1 VVRLPQHKNPTWNQR
16 VISYPPPKTLH
27 VVNYPG
33 SRRHLGIAVT
43 GDEGDR
49 RPPLPDWCD
58 RVKRAAETVLKEL
71 TRDQR
76 DDDDISHL
84 KARVHEMAAENEL
97 LHAKVD
103 RLEGGFPLERRGSRR
118 YLA

>member
-1 VVRLPQHKNPTWNQR
+1 MRLPQHKNRTWYQR

-33 SRRHLGIAVT
+33 PRRPLGIAVT
-43 GDEGDR
+43 GDEGDY
-49 RPPLPDWCD
+49 RPALSDWCNG
-58 RVKRAAETVLKEL
+58 VKHAAETVLKEL

-76 DDDDISHL
+76 DDDIFHL
-84 KARVHEMAAENEL
+84 KARVHEMTTENEL

-103 RLEGGFPLERRGSRR
+103 RLEDGFPLERRGSRR